1 MRKMKTNYSNE
12 TLQAE
17 YDEKYSITG
26 SYNASG
32 VSRRNEIRHTSL
44 NLMVTDSDTGRP
56 LARAM
61 ISIDSIGRTAIC
73 DNKGNV
79 RLTGIRSGSYVLD
92 VIVPGYIAACIITG
106 VPANDLLELC
116 VKMVRNS

>member
-1 MRKMKTNYSNE
+1 MEINYSNK

-17 YDEKYSITG
+17 YDEKHSITG

-32 VSRRNEIRHTSL
+32 VSRPNEIKHTSL
-44 NLMVTDSDTGRP
+44 NLIVTDSDTKRP
-56 LARAM
+56 IARAM

-73 DNKGNV
+73 DNNGIV
-79 RLTGIRSGSYVLD
+79 RITRMLPGFYQVDI
-92 VIVPGYIAACIITG
+92 IVPGYIAACVDASIP
-106 VPANDLLELC
+106 VDDLLLELC